1 MEENSSELLCV
12 LLQTAKWEPACYQM
26 YQQWQNSTQAYCL
39 PVVLRARPHTAPFYG
54 KTCKFSMLIA
64 ALFTDLSISAGSQP
78 WVPTSTSRSYGG
90 KSSRTWCGSS
100 SACAAGSTASSLP
113 CTALPGRP
121 GQTRL
126 AGWDIR
132 PSKVMRWSYHVP
144 VSLLPSLTDSRTSK
158 SEAGTPP
165 EVSWMKYC
173 YKRIKSI
180 AVPTSQTLFH
190 VFLSSCPLWSIRQM
204 KIKWILTSVLA
215 LALCY
220 CCNVDQC
227 F

>member
-1 MEENSSELLCV
+1 MGASV
-12 LLQTAKWEPACYQM
+12 LPNVPTMTKQHPSILSASGVTCTASYCAILWEDMQIQYVNCCP
-26 YQQWQNSTQAYCL
+26 
-39 PVVLRARPHTAPFYG
+39 
-54 KTCKFSMLIA
+54 
-64 ALFTDLSISAGSQP
+64 LFTDLSISAGSQP

-173 YKRIKSI
+173 YKRIKLI

>member
-1 MEENSSELLCV
+1 MGASVLPSVPTITKQHPSILCASGV
-12 LLQTAKWEPACYQM
+12 TCTASYCAILWEDVQI
-26 YQQWQNSTQAYCL
+26 QNDNYC
-39 PVVLRARPHTAPFYG
+39 P
-54 KTCKFSMLIA
+54 
-64 ALFTDLSISAGSQP
+64 LFIDLSISAGSQP

-113 CTALPGRP
+113 CTALPGPP

-132 PSKVMRWSYHVP
+132 PSKVMRWSYRVP
-144 VSLLPSLTDSRTSK
+144 VSLLPSLADSRMPK

-165 EVSWMKYC
+165 EVFWMKYC
-173 YKRIKSI
+173 YKCIKSI

-190 VFLSSCPLWSIRQM
+190 VILSSCPLWSIRQM

-220 CCNVDQC
+220 CCNIDQC